1 MPVHDPNVP
10 TPLMAAPKVNMATSA
25 PSRKVVGASA
35 GAGIG
40 GVTAGLVL
48 WGLDDFVFEPHV
60 ADSVPGP
67 VAAFVIAIV
76 PLVLSFVGGYFTK
89 RSTDELMAPAPGGD

>member
-10 TPLMAAPKVNMATSA
+10 APLMAAPKVNMPTSSPA
-25 PSRKVVGASA
+25 RKVVGASA

-40 GVTAGLVL
+40 GVSAGLIL
-48 WGLDDFVFEPHV
+48 WALGAYVFHG
-60 ADSVPGP
+60 DVPEA
-67 VAAFVIAIV
+67 VSAFVIAVV

-89 RSTDELMAPAPGGD
+89 RSTDELMVPAPGGD